1 MAYSMCTIHA
11 KENEEMVWHI
21 LDKYP
26 SMQLVLIDIDRG
38 CPGLPGLG
46 LSDDECASVRCFD
59 PYNVAA
65 DTMGFFVAKLGK
77 AR

>member
-1 MAYSMCTIHA
+1 MTYSMGTIHA

-21 LDKYP
+21 LDEFP
-26 SMQLVLIDIDRG
+26 SMQLVPIDITRG

-46 LSDDECASVRCFD
+46 LSDDECASVRCFGPSD
-59 PYNVAA
+59 VAA

-77 AR
+77 PR